1 MNDIITWIDSLIDF
15 PQLSFLKYI
24 IAGALLLVFVDAFIS
39 LLMSGVNSIF
49 RGR

>member
-1 MNDIITWIDSLIDF
+1 MTDLITWIDSLIDF

-24 IAGALLLVFVDAFIS
+24 IASALLLVFVDAFIS
-39 LLMSGVNSIF
+39 LLMSGVSSIF